1 MRAGA
6 DGADDFFWLGGGEN
20 EDQVL
25 WGFLH
30 NLQQGVEALGGD
42 HVGFVDNEDA
52 VAGFRRG
59 VCGAI
64 AQVTHIVHAVVA
76 GGIQLHHVQVA
87 RPSGCQ
93 RHARVTYPTGG
104 GGWPLHAVEGPRQN
118 TSRRCFTAPPR
129 ASK

>member
-30 NLQQGVEALGGD
+30 NLQQGVEALCGD
-42 HVGFVDNEDA
+42 HVGFVDNEDTI
-52 VAGFRRG
+52 AGFRRG

-87 RPSGCQ
+87 RPPGCQ
-93 RHARVTYPTGG
+93 RHTRVTHPTGG
-104 GGWPLHAVEGPRQN
+104 GRWPLHAVEGPRQN

>member
-6 DGADDFFWLGGGEN
+6 DCADDFFWLGGGEN

-25 WGFLH
+25 WGLLH

-87 RPSGCQ
+87 RPPGCQ
-93 RHARVTYPTGG
+93 RHTRVTHPTGG
-104 GGWPLHAVEGPRQN
+104 GRWPLHAVEGPGQN